1 MRPGASERCSS
12 VTAAEVCM
20 KVEALLLQELQND
33 PNDEQ
38 ERLREKYH
46 RHLQKRL
53 REIRSEETRKEGKAN

>member
-1 MRPGASERCSS
+1 
-12 VTAAEVCM
+12 M